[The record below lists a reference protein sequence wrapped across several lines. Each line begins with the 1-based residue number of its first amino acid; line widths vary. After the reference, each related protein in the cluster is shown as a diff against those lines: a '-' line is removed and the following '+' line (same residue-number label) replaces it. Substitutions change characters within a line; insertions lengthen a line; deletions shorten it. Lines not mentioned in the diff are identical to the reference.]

1 MSGIGAQGDGEVAL
15 IVGGGPGVSA
25 SCARHFSEAGMR
37 VAIAAR
43 TPDKPV
49 LIALEKEFGVAR
61 FACDASDP
69 ESVVRLFADVES
81 QLGAPRLVVHNID
94 GRVKEIFRKELIE
107 ADSKLVLQTIRN
119 SAYSAFLVGQQAAR
133 TMLSQAATTE
143 EQRGT
148 ILFTNAS
155 AAIKGYPLSAAF
167 AIASHGKAGLAQ
179 SMARELGPQGIHVVH
194 CPIDG
199 AIAWTQED
207 GSRKHWLA
215 GADEGDNMLDPDRIA
230 ETYLHL
236 HNQHKSTWTFE
247 AVMRPWKERW

>member
-107 ADSKLVLQTIRN
+107 ADSKLVLQTIHN

-133 TMLSQAATTE
+133 AMLSQAATTE
-143 EQRGT
+143 EKRGT

-167 AIASHGKAGLAQ
+167 ALASHGKAGRAQ